1 MTEQKNQPQNAQ
13 PPAPQQQQQPPP
25 VAPQAQAPP
34 PAPPPGQQE
43 AQSAEER
50 KYWSRKSTHHLW
62 PQIADMVR
70 SGKSMRQAAAE
81 LNVSYE
87 TAARA
92 CRAAGIVRR
101 RGFGSMDPEL
111 QRQIAQKGG
120 RAAQAQGKVHHF
132 TSEEASAAGKKGW
145 KVSPRSPDHMR
156 RIGKMGGQASVVA
169 RHGVSPR
176 SLHQQQDRPQHEEHP
191 GGGRE
196 SNNPDR

>member
-1 MTEQKNQPQNAQ
+1 
-13 PPAPQQQQQPPP
+13 
-25 VAPQAQAPP
+25 
-34 PAPPPGQQE
+34 
-43 AQSAEER
+43 
-50 KYWSRKSTHHLW
+50 
-62 PQIADMVR
+62 MVR

-81 LNVSYE
+81 LGVSYE

-156 RIGKMGGQASVVA
+156 RIGRLGGQASVVA

-176 SLHQQQDRPQHEEHP
+176 SLHQQEERHDQHE
-191 GGGRE
+191 GGSE
-196 SNNPDR
+196 KNASPD

>member
-1 MTEQKNQPQNAQ
+1 MTE
-13 PPAPQQQQQPPP
+13 QQQQPQNE
-25 VAPQAQAPP
+25 PQRQHQPNEPP
-34 PAPPPGQQE
+34 PPHGQP
-43 AQSAEER
+43 QSADDR

-70 SGKSMRQAAAE
+70 GGKSMRQAAAD
-81 LNVSYE
+81 LGVSYE

-132 TSEEASAAGKKGW
+132 TPEEASAAGKKGW

-176 SLHQQQDRPQHEEHP
+176 SLRTPDQQQSPPGQDQAGQQDR
-191 GGGRE
+191 RE
-196 SNNPDR
+196 PKNSSPER

>member
-1 MTEQKNQPQNAQ
+1 MTEQQQQPQNAQ
-13 PPAPQQQQQPPP
+13 QQGQPANEPPHEQPQ
-25 VAPQAQAPP
+25 
-34 PAPPPGQQE
+34 G
-43 AQSAEER
+43 AEDR

-62 PQIADMVR
+62 PQIAEMVR
-70 SGKSMRQAAAE
+70 SGKSMRQAAAD
-81 LNVSYE
+81 LGVSYE

-92 CRAAGIVRR
+92 CRAAGIIRR

-176 SLHQQQDRPQHEEHP
+176 ALHQQDQQP
-191 GGGRE
+191 GQGQRGQ
-196 SNNPDR
+196 NNHGSKDSSPER

>member
-1 MTEQKNQPQNAQ
+1 MTE
-13 PPAPQQQQQPPP
+13 QQQQPQNEQQRQHQPNE
-25 VAPQAQAPP
+25 PP
-34 PAPPPGQQE
+34 PHEQP
-43 AQSAEER
+43 QSDEDR

-70 SGKSMRQAAAE
+70 SGKSMRQAAAD
-81 LNVSYE
+81 LGVSYE

-101 RGFGSMDPEL
+101 RGFGSMDPDL

-176 SLHQQQDRPQHEEHP
+176 SLHQQDQQQPPGQDQHDQQDR
-191 GGGRE
+191 RE
-196 SNNPDR
+196 PKNSSPER

>member
-1 MTEQKNQPQNAQ
+1 MTEQQNQPQNAQ
-13 PPAPQQQQQPPP
+13 PNAPQQQQQQP
-25 VAPQAQAPP
+25 PQAQAPP
-34 PAPPPGQQE
+34 PPRPGQEE
-43 AQSAEER
+43 AQSAEDR

-101 RGFGSMDPEL
+101 RGFGSMDPDL

-176 SLHQQQDRPQHEEHP
+176 SLHQQQDHPQEQEP
-191 GGGRE
+191 DGRE